1 MENPSELWWKPD
13 QPRNKSSIHM
23 NEDITMALDDAKEKM
38 DKAIGRLEGELS
50 KIRAGKAHPSMLE
63 SVRVDYYGSMTPVS
77 QVANVNSTDARTLVV
92 QPWEKSM
99 LDPIATGI
107 INANLG
113 LNPMNNG
120 EVLIINVPP
129 LTEERRR
136 ELSKRARSE
145 GEGARVGIRNARKDA
160 NDYLKAAKDDGMSED
175 ELKKGEQMVQELT
188 DKYTAQVE
196 SVLSAKEADIMTI

>member
-1 MENPSELWWKPD
+1 
-13 QPRNKSSIHM
+13 
-23 NEDITMALDDAKEKM
+23 MALDDAREKM
-38 DKAIGRLEGELS
+38 DKAMSRLEAELS

-77 QVANVNSTDARTLVV
+77 QVANINSTDARTLVV
-92 QPWEKSM
+92 QPWEKGM
-99 LDPIATGI
+99 LDAISTGI

-136 ELSKRARSE
+136 ELGKRARSE

-160 NDYLKAAKDDGMSED
+160 NDYLKAAKEEGMSED
-175 ELKKGEQMVQELT
+175 DLKQGEQKVQDLT
-188 DKYTAQVE
+188 NVYTAKVE
-196 SVLSAKEADIMTI
+196 EVLASKEADIMTI

>member
-1 MENPSELWWKPD
+1 MEPWSKLD
-13 QPRNKSSIHM
+13 RPRIKSSIHM
-23 NEDITMALDDAKEKM
+23 NEEITMALDDAKEKM

-77 QVANVNSTDARTLVV
+77 QVANVNRTDARTLVV
-92 QPWEKSM
+92 QPWEKDM
-99 LDPIATGI
+99 LDAIATGI

-188 DKYTAQVE
+188 DKHTAQVE
-196 SVLSAKEADIMTI
+196 SVLSAKEADVMTI

>member
-1 MENPSELWWKPD
+1 
-13 QPRNKSSIHM
+13 M
-23 NEDITMALDDAKEKM
+23 NEEIQLALDDAKDKM
-38 DKAIGRLEGELS
+38 QKAIARLEAELN

-63 SVRVDYYGSMTPVS
+63 SVRVDYYGSMSPVS
-77 QVANVNSTDARTLVV
+77 QVANVNTTDARTIVV

-175 ELKKGEQMVQELT
+175 DLKKGEQLVQDLT
-188 DKYTAQVE
+188 DKFTAKVE
-196 SVLSAKEADIMTI
+196 SVLAAKEADIMTI

>member
-1 MENPSELWWKPD
+1 MARWLNFERSKQQFTMSEEI
-13 QPRNKSSIHM
+13 Q
-23 NEDITMALDDAKEKM
+23 MALEEAREKM
-38 DKAIGRLEGELS
+38 TKAIERLEGELS

-99 LDPIATGI
+99 LDPITTGI

-129 LTEERRR
+129 LTEDRRK

-160 NDYLKAAKDDGMSED
+160 NDYLKAAKEEGMSED
-175 ELKKGEQMVQELT
+175 DLKKGEQLVQELT
-188 DKYTAQVE
+188 DKFVGKVE

>member
-1 MENPSELWWKPD
+1 
-13 QPRNKSSIHM
+13 
-23 NEDITMALDDAKEKM
+23 MALEEAKDQMEKAM
-38 DKAIGRLEGELS
+38 DRLKGEL
-50 KIRAGKAHPSMLE
+50 KKVRAGKAHPSMLE
-63 SVRVDYYGSMTPVS
+63 SVKIDYYGTMTPIS

-92 QPWEKSM
+92 QPWEKPM

-129 LTEERRR
+129 LTEERRI

-145 GEGARVGIRNARKDA
+145 GEAARVSIRNARKDA
-160 NDYLKAAKDDGMSED
+160 NDILKSAKDEGLSED
-175 ELKKGEQMVQELT
+175 MLKTGEAKVQDLT
-188 DKYTAQVE
+188 NSFTQKVE
-196 SVLSAKEADIMTI
+196 DTLAAKEADIMTI

>member
-1 MENPSELWWKPD
+1 
-13 QPRNKSSIHM
+13 M
-23 NEDITMALDDAKEKM
+23 NEEITMALDDAREKM
-38 DKAIGRLEGELS
+38 DKAMSRLEAELS

-92 QPWEKSM
+92 QPWEKGM
-99 LDPIATGI
+99 LDAISTGI

-136 ELSKRARSE
+136 ELGKRARSE

-160 NDYLKAAKDDGMSED
+160 NDYLKAAKEEGMSED
-175 ELKKGEQMVQELT
+175 DLKQGEQKVQDLT
-188 DKYTAQVE
+188 NVYTAKVE
-196 SVLSAKEADIMTI
+196 EVLASKQADIMTI

>member
-1 MENPSELWWKPD
+1 LARWLNFERSKQQFTMSEEI
-13 QPRNKSSIHM
+13 Q
-23 NEDITMALDDAKEKM
+23 MALEEAREKM
-38 DKAIGRLEGELS
+38 TKAIERLEGELS

-99 LDPIATGI
+99 LDPITTGI

-129 LTEERRR
+129 LTEDRRK

-160 NDYLKAAKDDGMSED
+160 NDYLKAAKEDGMSED
-175 ELKKGEQMVQELT
+175 DLKKGEQLVQELT
-188 DKYTAQVE
+188 DKFVGKVE

>member
-1 MENPSELWWKPD
+1 
-13 QPRNKSSIHM
+13 
-23 NEDITMALDDAKEKM
+23 
-38 DKAIGRLEGELS
+38 
-50 KIRAGKAHPSMLE
+50 MLE
-63 SVRVDYYGSMTPVS
+63 SVKIDYYGTMTPIS

-92 QPWEKSM
+92 QPWEKPM

-129 LTEERRR
+129 LTEERRI

-145 GEGARVGIRNARKDA
+145 GEAARVSIRNARKDA
-160 NDYLKAAKDDGMSED
+160 NDILKSAKDEGLSED
-175 ELKKGEQMVQELT
+175 MLKTGEAKVQDLT
-188 DKYTAQVE
+188 NSFTQKVE
-196 SVLSAKEADIMTI
+196 DTLAAKEADIMTI

>member
-1 MENPSELWWKPD
+1 
-13 QPRNKSSIHM
+13 
-23 NEDITMALDDAKEKM
+23 MALDDAREKM
-38 DKAIGRLEGELS
+38 DKAMSRLEAELS

-92 QPWEKSM
+92 QPWEKGM
-99 LDPIATGI
+99 LDAISTGI

-136 ELSKRARSE
+136 ELGKRARSE

-160 NDYLKAAKDDGMSED
+160 NDYLKAAKEEGMSED
-175 ELKKGEQMVQELT
+175 DLKQGEQKVQDLT
-188 DKYTAQVE
+188 NVYTAKVE
-196 SVLSAKEADIMTI
+196 EVLASKEADIMTI

>member
-1 MENPSELWWKPD
+1 
-13 QPRNKSSIHM
+13 M
-23 NEDITMALDDAKEKM
+23 NEEITMALDDAKENM
-38 DKAIGRLEGELS
+38 EKAMSRLEAELN

-92 QPWEKSM
+92 QPWEKGM
-99 LDPIATGI
+99 LDAISTGI

-160 NDYLKAAKDDGMSED
+160 NDYLKAAKEEGMSED
-175 ELKKGEQMVQELT
+175 DLKQGEQKVQDLT
-188 DKYTAQVE
+188 NVYTAKVE
-196 SVLSAKEADIMTI
+196 EVLTSKEADIMTI

>member
-1 MENPSELWWKPD
+1 
-13 QPRNKSSIHM
+13 
-23 NEDITMALDDAKEKM
+23 MALDDAREKM
-38 DKAIGRLEGELS
+38 DKAMSRLEAELS

-77 QVANVNSTDARTLVV
+77 QVANINSTDARTLVV
-92 QPWEKSM
+92 QPWEKGM
-99 LDPIATGI
+99 LDAISTGI

-136 ELSKRARSE
+136 ELGKRARSE

-160 NDYLKAAKDDGMSED
+160 NDYLKAAKEEGMSED
-175 ELKKGEQMVQELT
+175 DLKQGEQKVQDLT
-188 DKYTAQVE
+188 NVYTAKVE
-196 SVLSAKEADIMTI
+196 EVLTSKEADIMTI